1 MTNYTY
7 DDNGNRVSRTTDS
20 TTENGVYDDQDRLV
34 SYGTATYDYDVSGD
48 LTRKTDSGVTDY
60 VYDEFGNFISATLTN
75 GNEIEYVIDG
85 ENRRICKKVNGTL
98 VQGFLYKDSLFPVA
112 ELDCS
117 VNLVSY
123 FVF

>member
-60 VYDEFGNFISATLTN
+60 VYDEFGNLISATLP
-75 GNEIEYVIDG
+75 
-85 ENRRICKKVNGTL
+85 KKGSDLAFCILNL
-98 VQGFLYKDSLFPVA
+98 HRLFKHRH
-112 ELDCS
+112 LR
-117 VNLVSY
+117 
-123 FVF
+123 